1 MKKSKI
7 MKFTFSIDDTDP
19 KARSIINLLKE
30 LNKDYNFIR
39 VSEEVLFD
47 EESSIVKEELL
58 YRQNKTLEVQEG
70 KSLNYLK
77 KEL

>member
-1 MKKSKI
+1 

-47 EESSIVKEELL
+47 EDSSIVKEELL

-70 KSLNYLK
+70 KSWNYLK